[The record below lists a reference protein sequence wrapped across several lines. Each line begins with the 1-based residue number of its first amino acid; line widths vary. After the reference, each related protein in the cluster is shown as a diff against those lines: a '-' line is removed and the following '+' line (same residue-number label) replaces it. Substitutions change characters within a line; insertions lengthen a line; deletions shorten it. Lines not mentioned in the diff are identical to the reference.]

1 MKEVLRGLH
10 EVALIGLF
18 NALLRTERSPF
29 NLRHSPGMRC
39 LKSLLQSQWYTPEQ
53 LTLIQVGK
61 AKRLLRQAYEDAPY
75 YRKAFERVGFH
86 PEDFSRMEQLSALPV
101 LTKSDIQN
109 HRDELLCLT
118 ATPGSYYRNQTGGS
132 TGHPLVFCQSWEYEA
147 WGLADIWRNF
157 MMCGFRPGERKVF
170 LWGSDYDSR
179 AHRGWKNRVVQD
191 LLRENTV
198 WINTFELTE
207 ERLAEAART
216 VERFRPRLIVA
227 YVSSAT
233 LLASYIREHGI
244 KIRPRA
250 IQTSAEVL
258 SGAQRRLLE
267 EVFACPVFDR
277 YGCREVGNIA
287 HECEAHE
294 GLHLLEENNYTEF
307 LDDAGLPVSPGETG
321 TITVTNLNNSVMPL
335 IRYQP
340 GDLGRPAAGL
350 CSCGR
355 GLARMEVVDGRT
367 ADVIRSPSGKLL
379 HGEFFTHLFYKLAG
393 VRQFQVV
400 QTSLE
405 RVEIRIVPMRGFD
418 KEHACRFLSEAIRE
432 HGDPAFQVTVTLYER
447 IPSSASGKYRFVYS
461 ELTTCTKERIDL

>member
-1 MKEVLRGLH
+1 MKNVLRGLH
-10 EVALIGLF
+10 EAVLIGLF
-18 NALLRTERSPF
+18 NVLLYTERSPF
-29 NLRHSPGMRC
+29 NLRCSPGMRC
-39 LKSLLQSQWYTPEQ
+39 LKELLQSQWYSPERLALLQ
-53 LTLIQVGK
+53 LEK
-61 AKRLLRQAYEDAPY
+61 AKRLLKQAYEDVPY
-75 YRKAFERVGFH
+75 YRKAFDRVGFH
-86 PEDFSRMEQLSALPV
+86 PEDFSRMEQLTALPV
-101 LTKSDIQN
+101 LTKADIQN
-109 HRDELLCLT
+109 HGDELLSRT
-118 ATPGSYYRNQTGGS
+118 AVPGSYYRNQTGGS
-132 TGHPLVFCQSWEYEA
+132 TGHPLFFYQSREYEA

-157 MMCGFRPGERKVF
+157 MMCGFRPGERKAF

-179 AHRGWKNRVVQD
+179 AHRGWKNRVVND

-198 WINTFELTE
+198 WINTFELAE
-207 ERLAEAART
+207 ERLARAAQT
-216 VERFRPRLIVA
+216 LASFRPRLIVA

-233 LLASYIREHGI
+233 LLASYAREHGI

-267 EVFACPVFDR
+267 EVFACPVFNR

-307 LDDAGLPVSPGETG
+307 LDASGIPVSPGETG
-321 TITVTNLNNSVMPL
+321 AITVTNLNNHVMPL

-350 CSCGR
+350 CPCGR
-355 GLARMEVVDGRT
+355 GLARMEVVEGRT
-367 ADVIRSPSGKLL
+367 ADVIRSPSGKLI
-379 HGEFFTHLFYKLAG
+379 HGEFFTHLFYQLSG

-405 RVEIRIVPMRGFD
+405 RLEIRIVPTGGLE
-418 KEHACRFLSEAIRE
+418 KEYACRHLSEVVRD
-432 HGDPAFQVTVTLYER
+432 HGDPAFQVTVTFHDR
-447 IPSSASGKYRFVYS
+447 IPSSASGKFRFVYS
-461 ELTTCTKERIDL
+461 ELTVGSKERID